1 MTNIHKDCENYN
13 GKKDYCLKFFEEN
26 VSERYKTCREYS
38 EFNDKELA
46 RKWSNQMTDIRFETT
61 EDTMNDCLT
70 ITDNTDKLKNGF
82 DSEIVLYPLED
93 ASILVNELNVQCAI
107 NKMLREQLESY
118 EDPMDID
125 YWIQEVRED
134 ME

>member
-1 MTNIHKDCENYN
+1 M
-13 GKKDYCLKFFEEN
+13 G
-26 VSERYKTCREYS
+26 
-38 EFNDKELA
+38 
-46 RKWSNQMTDIRFETT
+46 DIRFETT

-93 ASILVNELNVQCAI
+93 ASIVINELNVQCATVQ
-107 NKMLREQLESY
+107 MLRRMLKSYDVELE
-118 EDPMDID
+118 DID